1 MSTIGIRAARKDPG
15 YIWYKGFVTVKA
27 KRNVAARV
35 SGDKDTYL
43 PDYASTLIAPK
54 ALSTWSS

>member
-15 YIWYKGFVTVKA
+15 YLWYKGFVTIKA
-27 KRNVAARV
+27 KRGVEARA
-35 SGDKDTYL
+35 SGHKDTYL
-43 PDYASTLIAPK
+43 PVHASILVAPK